1 MKNILEII
9 QKRRSI
15 RNFTNQPINDEQLN
29 YLLECARLAP
39 SAVNFQPWH
48 FILVKTENAR
58 QKIRQCYDRKWFA
71 TAPLYLIACANTS
84 QSWKRPADGKDH
96 ADIDVAIA
104 VEHIC
109 LAATELGLGCCWVCN
124 FDVVKCCELFELPQE
139 LRPVAILPVGF
150 PAAQP
155 ANPSPRKNLEDIVS
169 DR

>member
-9 QKRRSI
+9 QKRHST
-15 RNFTNQPINDEQLN
+15 RNFTNQPVNDEQLN

-48 FILVKTENAR
+48 FIIVKSENAK
-58 QKIRQCYDRKWFA
+58 QQIRQCYERAWFA
-71 TAPLYLIACANTS
+71 TAPLYLIACADTT

-109 LAATELGLGCCWVCN
+109 LAATELGLGSCWVCN
-124 FDVVKCCELFELPQE
+124 FNVSECRKIFQLPQE
-139 LRPVAILPVGF
+139 LQPIAIIPIGF
-150 PAAQP
+150 PADQP
-155 ANPSPRKNLEDIVS
+155 EKPSPRKNLEDLIS
-169 DR
+169 EK